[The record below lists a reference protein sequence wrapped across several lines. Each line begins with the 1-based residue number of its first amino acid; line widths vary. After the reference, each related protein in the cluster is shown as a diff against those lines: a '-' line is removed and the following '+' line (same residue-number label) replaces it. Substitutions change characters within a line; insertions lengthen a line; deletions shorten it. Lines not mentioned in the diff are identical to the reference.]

1 MNDYTKLVC
10 SVLGTF
16 IIGATT
22 AYNIDHNTTILAIV
36 MAGLASVGPYL
47 LGYWQTNPRNQP
59 HSAERLLES
68 VHASDLPA
76 EVKARLAP
84 ALASETIKTPEGAR
98 P

>member
-36 MAGLASVGPYL
+36 MAGLLVFTVL
-47 LGYWQTNPRNQP
+47 NQRGDRRGR
-59 HSAERLLES
+59 A
-68 VHASDLPA
+68 A
-76 EVKARLAP
+76 
-84 ALASETIKTPEGAR
+84 
-98 P
+98 